1 MYLGIHDGHTATACL
16 FKDGKIIACISEE
29 RINRI
34 KEWGGFPE
42 LAIRE
47 ILKIAN
53 ISPSDIKAVG
63 IASIFPPIRSVEEI
77 EAHVLKKIIKN
88 SINFIPKGLI
98 RSKNLRNLFLEIYE
112 KFSSRE
118 NYLKSKLE
126 ALGIKSKIKIY
137 NHHYIHAF
145 TSHILSKTREEN
157 LIITLDGS
165 GDLLSGT
172 ISIGRKNEI
181 IRISEISNYDSIGEF
196 YMRITQFLGMKP
208 LSHEYK
214 VMGLSAYVDE
224 NDKYS
229 KEIYEIFKTFFEVND
244 LKILNKTGA
253 YKSSYL
259 NLFKKKLINKRFD
272 YIAFAS
278 QKLLEEVV
286 LELVKNA
293 IRKTK
298 IRNVVLGGGVFMN
311 VKLNNKILML
321 DEVENLFIMPSC
333 SDESLAVGCAIKCAI
348 DDGFDF
354 DKVQYLEDIYWGS
367 SYSKDEIEKAF
378 EELNENEFE
387 VKYIA
392 DGIDEFVGELIS
404 ENYIIARFNGRMEF
418 GARALGNRSILANPS
433 NLEVITKINKAI
445 KQRDFWM
452 PFAPT
457 ILYEDQDKYIIN
469 PKNYEAYYMIMA
481 FFTKQE
487 AHKDLKSALHQYDLS
502 ARPQILVEKHN
513 PSYYKLIKRFK
524 EKTGIGGIL
533 NTSFNLHGE
542 PIVMSPKDAI
552 YTLKNSKLDGLA
564 IDNYLI
570 LRKKLKSN
578 NKSL

>member
-1 MYLGIHDGHTATACL
+1 MYYLGIHDGHTATACL

-34 KEWGGFPE
+34 KEWGGFPK
-42 LAIRE
+42 LAIYE
-47 ILKIAN
+47 VLKIAN
-53 ISPSDIKAVG
+53 ISPSEIKAVG
-63 IASIFPPIRSVEEI
+63 ISSIFPPIRNVDEL
-77 EAHVLKKIIKN
+77 EAHILKKLAKL
-88 SINFIPKGLI
+88 SINFIPKSLI
-98 RSKNLRNLFLEIYE
+98 RNGNLRKLFLEIYE
-112 KFSSRE
+112 KFSDRK
-118 NYLKSKLE
+118 NYLKSELE
-126 ALGIKSKIKIY
+126 KIGIKAKINIY
-137 NHHYIHAF
+137 EHHYIHAF
-145 TSHILSKTREEN
+145 TSHVLSKTRDEN

-172 ISIGRKNEI
+172 ISIGRKKDI

-224 NDKYS
+224 NDKYAI
-229 KEIYEIFKTFFEVND
+229 ETYNIFKNFFEVKD
-244 LKILNKTGA
+244 LKILNKTNA

-259 NLFKKKLINKRFD
+259 KLFKNKLLNKRFD
-272 YIAFAS
+272 YIAFSS
-278 QKLLEEVV
+278 QKLLEDIV
-286 LELVKNA
+286 LELVRNA
-293 IRKTK
+293 IRKTN
-298 IRNVVLGGGVFMN
+298 IRNLVLGGGVFMN

-354 DKVQYLEDIYWGS
+354 DKVQFLEDIYWGS
-367 SYSKDEIEKAF
+367 SYTNKEIENSF
-378 EELNENEFE
+378 ENLNEAEFE
-387 VKYIA
+387 IKYIE
-392 DGIDEFVGELIS
+392 DIDEFVGELIS
-404 ENYIIARFNGRMEF
+404 ENYIIARFKGRMEF

-457 ILYEDQDKYIIN
+457 ILYEDQDKYLIN
-469 PKNYEAYYMIMA
+469 PKNHQAYYMIMA
-481 FFTKQE
+481 FYTKQE
-487 AHKDLKSALHQYDLS
+487 AHKHLISALHQYDLS
-502 ARPQILVEKHN
+502 ARPQILIEKHN
-513 PSYYKLIKRFK
+513 PDYYKLIKRFK
-524 EKTGIGGIL
+524 QKTGIGGIL
-533 NTSFNLHGE
+533 NTSFNLHGD

-564 IDNYLI
+564 IENYLI
-570 LRKKLKSN
+570 LRKKL
-578 NKSL
+578 NKI